1 VNPVVEIGLI
11 IARELRKNLRSIKG
25 LILFALS
32 LLGGTAISLGLLKL
46 EEFKRTKLH
55 DLTPE
60 AIRAMRE
67 EGLTQLFHDPDM
79 GKYLADAPE
88 VLLIVLTL
96 TVWLGPLLV
105 ALLGFDAVSAEVQ
118 HRSVRYWTVRAR
130 RWSYMVGKFFGLWA
144 IVSAMTLSMHAFI
157 WILVVARGDATF
169 GTTLAWGLRFWAVTL
184 PISAAWCGIATLV
197 GSLFRSP
204 ILALLVTFASFFVLW
219 LAWIIGGV
227 SGAEPLMYAYPNFY
241 EEWLL
246 SPRIERA
253 GLGLAACTA
262 FAAATMGLGSYLFVK
277 RDV

>member
-1 VNPVVEIGLI
+1 
-11 IARELRKNLRSIKG
+11 
-25 LILFALS
+25 
-32 LLGGTAISLGLLKL
+32 
-46 EEFKRTKLH
+46 
-55 DLTPE
+55 
-60 AIRAMRE
+60 
-67 EGLTQLFHDPDM
+67 
-79 GKYLADAPE
+79 
-88 VLLIVLTL
+88 VLTL

-105 ALLGFDAVSAEVQ
+105 AILGFDAVSAEVQ

-130 RWSYMVGKFFGLWA
+130 RWSYMVGKFLGLWA

-227 SGAEPLMYAYPNFY
+227 SGAEPMMYAYPNFY

-253 GLGLAACTA
+253 GLGLAACVA
-262 FAAATMGLGSYLFVK
+262 FAAATFSMLAGYLQPTNGEVEVLGFDPSNVDELRSRLGVLPQDALLPAADKVGEFLLHMARLQNIPKEKAEAQVREVLAEVDG
-277 RDV
+277 RD